1 MDILK
6 KNYPDAALLIL
17 RVMVGMIGVFHGSQ
31 KLFGAF
37 GGPGPR
43 GFASHLETLGVP
55 LPLVNAYLAGLAE
68 CAGGLL
74 VGIGLFTRP
83 AAIPFAFTMAVA
95 IWSEWNGGFDAGGGG
110 GFEYPL
116 TVLAILGAVFLA
128 GPGRYSGDHIFRSRA
143 GA

>member
-1 MDILK
+1 MLK
-6 KNYPDAALLIL
+6 KNYPDAALLTL

-37 GGPGPR
+37 GGGGPR
-43 GFASHLETLGVP
+43 VFASHLESLGVP

-95 IWSEWNGGFDAGGGG
+95 IWSDWNGGFDVSDGD
-110 GFEYPL
+110 GFEYAL
-116 TVLAILGAVFLA
+116 TVLALLVGVFLA
-128 GPGRYSGDHIFRSRA
+128 GAGRYSGDHIFRSQ
-143 GA
+143 GTT